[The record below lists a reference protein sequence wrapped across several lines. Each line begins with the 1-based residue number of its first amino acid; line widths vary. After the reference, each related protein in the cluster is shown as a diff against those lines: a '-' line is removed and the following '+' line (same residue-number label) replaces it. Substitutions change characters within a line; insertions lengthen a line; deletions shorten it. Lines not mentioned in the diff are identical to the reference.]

1 MKLLFDENLSHQ
13 LVSHLADLYSDSIH
27 VRDKGLKASDDTNV
41 WEYAKTHDYIIVSK
55 DEDFHHLSF
64 VRGAPPKVI
73 GIYLGN
79 CTTKTVEMLL
89 RQHQE
94 TIATFSKDSE
104 TAFLLLR

>member
-1 MKLLFDENLSHQ
+1 MSHKL
-13 LVSHLADLYSDSIH
+13 VTRLADLHPESIR

-41 WEYAKTHDYIIVSK
+41 WEHAKTYGYIIVSK

-64 VRGAPPKVI
+64 VLGAPPKVI

-79 CTTKTVEMLL
+79 CTTKAIEMLL

-94 TIATFSKDSE
+94 TITAFAHDGE